1 MSLHPQPFTPV
12 PAETARVARA
22 AFPKGNRYM
31 GLRDERGEIYADAA
45 FAPLFSHRGQPA
57 AAPWRLAVVTLLQY
71 AEGLSD
77 RQAAEAVGSRIDWQ
91 YALNLELTDA
101 GFDHSVL
108 CEFRARLLTGS
119 AEQLLLDALLRRCR
133 ERKLLK
139 ARGRHRTDSTHVL
152 AALRTLSRL
161 EHVGTTLRHALNTLA
176 VAAPEW
182 VRAHVEPAWGERYGA
197 QVEEYRLPKGQA
209 ARRAW
214 AQTVGADGHR
224 LLAAIYAASTPE
236 WVRQLPAVETLRHVW
251 VQQYSL
257 GQEKLH
263 WRTAEAQG
271 LPPSAVGI
279 RSPHDPQA
287 RYSDKGGTTWVGD
300 KAHLTETCDDE
311 TPRRI
316 TQVETTLATVPDHVV
331 LDELHHHLAAKAL
344 LPAEHLVDGGYVK
357 AELLW
362 RSTQDH
368 GVELCGPARPDTAG
382 QAHAGKGFAAADFT
396 FDWEQRQ
403 AHCPGGQTSS
413 SWQEATDRYGKAQ
426 LKITFAVRHC
436 QPCVHRPD
444 CTRIARRILTIRP
457 RAEFLAQA
465 QARQR
470 QQRADYTARYAQR
483 AGVEGTLSQAVR
495 RGGLRRARYVGLA
508 KTHLQQVVTATALNL
523 VRLSN
528 WLAQVPLAKTR
539 RSAFAQ
545 LMQREPEPC

>member
-22 AFPKGNRYM
+22 AFPKGNSYM
-31 GLRDERGEIYADAA
+31 RLRDELGEIYADDAC
-45 FAPLFSHRGQPA
+45 APLFSHRGQPA

-71 AEGLSD
+71 AEGLAD
-77 RQAAEAVGSRIDWQ
+77 RQAAEAVRSRIDWQ

-101 GFDHSVL
+101 GFDHSVR

-119 AEQLLLDALLRRCR
+119 AAQLLLDALLRRCR
-133 ERKLLK
+133 ARKLLRE
-139 ARGRHRTDSTHVL
+139 RGRQRTDSTHVL

-161 EHVGTTLRHALNTLA
+161 ENVGTTLRHALNTLA

-182 VRAHVEPAWGERYGA
+182 MRAQGEPEGGERYGPRS
-197 QVEEYRLPKGQA
+197 EEYRLPKGQA
-209 ARRAW
+209 ERAAW
-214 AQTVGADGHR
+214 AEPVGADGHQ
-224 LLAAIYAASTPE
+224 LLAAIYAAPTPE

-251 VQQYSL
+251 GQQYYL
-257 GQEKLH
+257 TQEKRQ

-279 RSPHDPQA
+279 RSPHDPEA
-287 RYSDKGGTTWVGD
+287 RYSDKGGTTWVGY
-300 KAHLTETCDDE
+300 KAHLTETCDDK
-311 TPRRI
+311 TPRLI
-316 TQVETTLATVPDHVV
+316 TQVETTLATVPDHEVI
-331 LDELHHHLAAKAL
+331 DELPHHLAAKAL
-344 LPAEHLVDGGYVK
+344 LPREHWVDGGYIN
-357 AELLW
+357 AELLV
-362 RSTQDH
+362 RSQQDY
-368 GVELCGPARPDTAG
+368 GVDLCGPARPDTAW
-382 QAHAGKGFAAADFT
+382 QAHAGKGFAATDFT

-403 AHCPGGQTSS
+403 ARCPGGQNSS

-426 LKITFAVRHC
+426 LKIKFSVRHC
-436 QPCVHRPD
+436 QPCAHRPD

-457 RAEFLAQA
+457 RDEFLAQA

-470 QQRADYTARYAQR
+470 EQRADYTARYAQR
-483 AGVEGTLSQAVR
+483 AGVEGSLSQAVR
-495 RGGLRRARYVGLA
+495 RSGLRRARYVGLA
-508 KTHLQQVVTATALNL
+508 KTHLQNVLTATAINL

-545 LMQREPEPC
+545 LMRREPEPC